1 MSKASGFYFAIL
13 IRVDVLLPSMV
24 TADNLSVTVVDDSK
38 HGVSSVI
45 YQGVAADVIIGTTK
59 NDGTLVVPSY
69 KCNYDKPLQAKP
81 IDAAHF
87 NSDKEP
93 CKTPLSF
100 LVHSRMTPS
109 GSIAFNRIWADVKF
123 PDGSDG
129 QINFKI
135 AMDIDKH
142 SAQLSGGPRG
152 LGGCKLDYYIKGY
165 GNVSQM
171 GADGWKNVSQSEEPA
186 TDIFSFDQ
194 KNVDQLSQHG
204 AFRAEKNDKG
214 ITVFVPGDCEHAG
227 VITDEFANMIE
238 EEIDQK
244 VKARQYKSP
253 KDLIR
258 FNESK

>member
-1 MSKASGFYFAIL
+1 MSKLSGVYFATL
-13 IRVDVLLPSMV
+13 VSVSVLLPTM
-24 TADNLSVTVVDDSK
+24 AIAENLSVTVVDDSK

-59 NDGTLVVPSY
+59 IDGTLVVPSY

-87 NSDKEP
+87 NSDQEP

-100 LVHSRMTPS
+100 LVHSRMTPT
-109 GSIAFNRIWADVKF
+109 GSIAFNRIWRDVKF

-142 SAQLSGGPRG
+142 SAQISGGPHG
-152 LGGCKLDYYIKGY
+152 LSACKLDYNINGY
-165 GNVSQM
+165 GSVSQLA
-171 GADGWKNVSQSEEPA
+171 ADGWKNVSQSKEPV

-194 KNVDQLSQHG
+194 KNVDQLFQHG
-204 AFRAEKNDKG
+204 AIRAEKSDKG
-214 ITVFVPGDCEHAG
+214 ITVFVPGDCEHTGAT
-227 VITDEFANMIE
+227 TDEFANKIE
-238 EEIDQK
+238 EAIDQK
-244 VKARQYKSP
+244 VKAGQYKSP